1 MTQTRDKTLSGDVE
15 LDGMTFINCQ
25 FEGAQLIFR
34 GGTPP
39 NFRDCRFTRTRF
51 AFLDQAANTLQ
62 FICAMSQPQS
72 NMRGVVMGLIPELTQ

>member
-1 MTQTRDKTLSGDVE
+1 MTQTRGKTLTGDVE
-15 LDGMTFINCQ
+15 LDGVTFVDCR

-39 NFRDCRFTRTRF
+39 NFQNCRFDRTRF

-62 FICAMSQPQS
+62 LVRAMAQPQS
-72 NMRGVVMGLIPELTQ
+72 NMRGVVLGLIPELTQ